1 MSRFLK
7 CCRLVALATLAAGVV
22 AGCGATV
29 HPGEAGLK
37 YRAFRNPAFENKV
50 LTPGYYPLLAWNKL
64 VIYDVTSRTRDEE
77 VAVLTADNLH
87 VPVTV
92 AVTYHPLKEDLYM
105 IHTTVGPAFYEK
117 LLGPQM
123 ITLVRAEF
131 SKHMHNDLAKE
142 SPIIEQVVLDRLQ
155 ESATKYKIIV
165 DQVAIR
171 HIDYDDTVTQ
181 AISRKIAVR
190 QQSEQKKYEVDIA
203 TRDAEIARTTAQ
215 GRSDATRIQAE
226 GDAAAIVA
234 RGKAQ
239 AEAQDAVAKTL
250 TPEYLQFKAFDNHSA
265 SYFFVPTG
273 KSGLPIIV
281 DAKPPTR

>member
-1 MSRFLK
+1 MSMLR
-7 CCRLVALATLAAGVV
+7 RASRSLVLFSVL

-37 YRAFRNPAFENKV
+37 YRAFRNPAFKNEV
-50 LTPGYYPLLAWNKL
+50 LTPGYYPLLAWNK
-64 VIYDVTSRTRDEE
+64 VVVYDTTSRTRDEE
-77 VAVLTADNLH
+77 IHTLTADNLH
-87 VPVTV
+87 VPVTI
-92 AVTYHPLKEDLYM
+92 AVTYHPLREEVYKL
-105 IHTTVGPAFYEK
+105 HTEVGPAFYEK
-117 LLGPQM
+117 LLGPAL
-123 ITLVRAEF
+123 ITLTRAEF
-131 SKHMHNDLAKE
+131 SKHMHNDLARE
-142 SPIIEQVVLDRLQ
+142 SPVIEQVVHDRLQ
-155 ESATKYKIIV
+155 ESTKGYHIII

-203 TRDAEIARTTAQ
+203 QRDAEIARTTAQ

-239 AEAQDAVAKTL
+239 AEAQDAVTKTL
-250 TPEYLQFKAFDNHSA
+250 TPEYLQYKAFDNHNA

-273 KSGLPIIV
+273 KGGLPIIV
-281 DAKPPTR
+281 DAKSPVK

>member
-1 MSRFLK
+1 MSRFING
-7 CCRLVALATLAAGVV
+7 CRLLALTTLF

-29 HPGEAGLK
+29 HPGEVGLK

-64 VIYDVTSRTRDEE
+64 VVYDITSRTRDEE

-92 AVTYHPLKEDLYM
+92 AVTYHPVKEDVYT

-142 SPIIEQVVLDRLQ
+142 SPIIEQVVHDRLQ
-155 ESATKYKIIV
+155 ESSTKYNIIV

-203 TRDAEIARTTAQ
+203 QRDAEIARTTAQ

-250 TPEYLQFKAFDNHSA
+250 TPEYLQFKAFDNHNA

-273 KSGLPIIV
+273 KGGLPIIV

>member
-1 MSRFLK
+1 MSQRSRFRFPLA
-7 CCRLVALATLAAGVV
+7 LVLALTA
-22 AGCGATV
+22 CGATV
-29 HPGEAGLK
+29 HPGEAGIK
-37 YRAFRNPAFENKV
+37 YRAFRNPSFENKV
-50 LTPGYYPLLAWNKL
+50 LTPGRYPLLAWNKL
-64 VIYDVTSRTRDEE
+64 VVYDVTARTRDEE

-92 AVTYHPLKEDLYM
+92 AVTFHPLREDLFAL
-105 IHTTVGPAFYEK
+105 HTQVGQAFYEK
-117 LLGPQM
+117 LLGPQL

-131 SKHMHNDLAKE
+131 SRHQHNDLAKE
-142 SPIIEQVVLDRLQ
+142 SPIIEQVVHDRLQ
-155 ESATKYKIIV
+155 ESAKAYHVIV

-190 QQSEQKKYEVDIA
+190 QQSEQKKYEVEIA
-203 TRDAEIARTTAQ
+203 QRDADIARTTAQ

-226 GDAAAIVA
+226 GDASAIVA

-239 AEAQDAVAKTL
+239 AEAQDAVTKTL
-250 TPEYLQFKAFDNHSA
+250 TREYLQYKAFDNHNA

-273 KSGLPIIV
+273 KDGLPVIV
-281 DAKPPTR
+281 DVGKAAAR